1 MSSSTVAV
9 RRRSDSWSSRCADYI
24 QLSKPRIAFLVS
36 VVVATSALVA
46 RWGQPDGWQVLHAVF
61 GTLLVAASAS
71 ALNQWCE
78 WRRDAMMPRTAARP
92 IPAGRLSSPEAA
104 AFAAVC
110 AVVGLG
116 YLGLAV
122 NWTAA
127 AWSLA
132 SWFLYAWVYTP
143 LKPLTAANTIVG
155 AVAGALPVFIG
166 WSAVGGTWNVF
177 ADPRGLALFL
187 ILFLWQFPHFMAIA
201 WMYRHQYARAGLQML
216 TVVDPSGRQAALQA
230 VTTCLAL
237 LPVSLITALLTA
249 GRSHGWYLG
258 VTLLLGLAQLACAV
272 LFLRQRSERT
282 ARRLLRSTLLYLP
295 ALLLCLVAA
304 AMSSPRL
311 QG

>member
-9 RRRSDSWSSRCADYI
+9 RRRSDGWSSRCLDYI
-24 QLSKPRIAFLVS
+24 LLSKPRIVFLVS

-46 RWGQPDGWQVLHAVF
+46 RWGQPDGWQVLHAVL

-78 WRRDAMMPRTAARP
+78 WRRDARMPRTATRP
-92 IPAGRLSSPEAA
+92 IPAGRLSLLEVA

-110 AVVGLG
+110 TVIGLG

-122 NWTAA
+122 NWTTAV
-127 AWSLA
+127 WSLA

-155 AVAGALPVFIG
+155 AVAGALPVCIG

-201 WMYRHQYARAGLQML
+201 WIYRDQYARAGLQML
-216 TVVDPSGRQAALQA
+216 TVVDPSGRQAAMQA

-237 LPVSLITALLTA
+237 LPVSLITTLLTA
-249 GRSHGWYLG
+249 GRNHGWYLA
-258 VTLLLGLAQLACAV
+258 VTLLLGLAQLACAA
-272 LFLRQRSERT
+272 LFLRQRSERN

-304 AMSSPRL
+304 AMS
-311 QG
+311 

>member
-1 MSSSTVAV
+1 MSSSTVVAV
-9 RRRSDSWSSRCADYI
+9 ERRSASWPARLADYI
-24 QLSKPRIAFLVS
+24 QLSKPRIAFLVL

-46 RWGQPDGWQVLHAVF
+46 RWGQPDGWQVLHAMF

-71 ALNQWCE
+71 ALNQLCE
-78 WRRDAMMPRTAARP
+78 WRRDAVMPRTAGRP
-92 IPAGRLSSPEAA
+92 VPAGRLSSPEVA

-122 NWTAA
+122 NWNAA
-127 AWSLA
+127 AWGLA
-132 SWFLYAWVYTP
+132 SWLVYAWIYTP
-143 LKPLTAANTIVG
+143 LKPLTAANTTVG

-166 WSAVGGTWNVF
+166 WSAVGGSSDVI

-201 WMYRHQYARAGLQML
+201 WMYRQQYARAGFQML

-237 LPVSLITALLTA
+237 LPVSLLAALLTA
-249 GRSHGWYLG
+249 GPGRWWYLG
-258 VTLLLGLAQLACAV
+258 LTLLLGTAQLACAV
-272 LFLRQRSERT
+272 LFLRQRSERN
-282 ARRLLRSTLLYLP
+282 ARRLLRATLLYLP
-295 ALLLCLVAA
+295 ALLLCLVLA
-304 AMSSPRL
+304 AMS
-311 QG
+311 